1 MLSGNLQ
8 FCVLAYRPRSLDTD
22 TSEEQTAVLLV
33 LRKEVGQLRLL
44 VNPEW
49 RKIVEGDDIDYL
61 DSLLKDFRERAKMTP
76 ETLFKQICSFGVGPI
91 VAQETGQSLDDHPL
105 LLDLLSKF
113 VNL

>member
-1 MLSGNLQ
+1 
-8 FCVLAYRPRSLDTD
+8 LDTD